1 MLKAII
7 FDFNGVICN
16 DEPIHQS
23 AMQKVLEEEGII
35 IPREEYFTTYLG
47 RDDRDCFRIALEQS
61 GRLVSAEIIA
71 GLIQRKSVYYRQSIR
86 QGLEVF
92 PGVISFIQQ
101 AYRDYELAIASG
113 ALRSEIEFVLER
125 LVLRDLFRCVISS
138 HEIEKGKPEPDI
150 FLTALGGINLSR
162 NHDEPIL
169 PADCLVVEDSQAGI
183 KAALAAG
190 MKCLAVTNTYAPAEL
205 RAAHQV
211 VPSLEMDPTFFQSLF
226 SA

>member
-23 AMQKVLEEEGII
+23 AMQKVLEEEGIE
-35 IPREEYFTTYLG
+35 IPLKEYFCTYLG
-47 RDDRDCFRIALEQS
+47 RDDRDCFRIALEQF
-61 GRLVSAEIIA
+61 GRAVSAEIIA
-71 GLIQRKSVYYRQSIR
+71 SLIQRKSVYYRQSIR

-101 AYRDYELAIASG
+101 AYQHYELAIASG

-125 LVLRDLFRCVISS
+125 LALRELFRCVVSS

-150 FLTALGGINLSR
+150 FLKALEHINLSR
-162 NHDEPIL
+162 NHHGPIL
-169 PADCLVVEDSQAGI
+169 PEDCLVIEDSQAGI

-190 MKCLAVTNTYAPAEL
+190 MKCLAVTNTYSRAEL
-205 RAAHQV
+205 AAAHDV
-211 VPSLEMDPTFFQSLF
+211 VASLEINPTFFQGLF